1 MANLEKLPEA
11 PEPKALLDEETKV
24 EATPPATDAT
34 EKPSTVEGTPAAEDT
49 PIKIEY
55 EPTSASDK
63 TASESDLS
71 STSETSNADEAE
83 KTPEGEK
90 KPSWIETIKGIFGSK
105 EEDQDK

>member
-24 EATPPATDAT
+24 ETTPPVADST

-63 TASESDLS
+63 TASESDGILDVK
-71 STSETSNADEAE
+71 ETESGEAE
-83 KTPEGEK
+83 KAPEGEK

-105 EEDQDK
+105 EEDKDK